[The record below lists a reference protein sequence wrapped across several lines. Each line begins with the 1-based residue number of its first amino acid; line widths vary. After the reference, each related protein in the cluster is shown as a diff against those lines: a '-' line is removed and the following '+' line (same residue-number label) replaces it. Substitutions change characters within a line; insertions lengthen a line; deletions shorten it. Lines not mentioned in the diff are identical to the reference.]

1 VIEMIPNPLLDRM
14 ENIAIAGYITDEKMH
29 IARDYF
35 NFNGS
40 LLLVLHFPNILLT
53 TLKCYFCAFVVI

>member
-1 VIEMIPNPLLDRM
+1 MIPNPLLDRM

-35 NFNGS
+35 GKDYS
-40 LLLVLHFPNILLT
+40 RGLWHQT
-53 TLKCYFCAFVVI
+53 